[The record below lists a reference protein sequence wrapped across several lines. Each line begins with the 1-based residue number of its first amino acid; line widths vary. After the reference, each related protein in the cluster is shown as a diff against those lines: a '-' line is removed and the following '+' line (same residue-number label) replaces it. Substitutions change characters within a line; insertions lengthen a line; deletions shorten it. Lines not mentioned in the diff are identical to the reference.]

1 MLLNIW
7 ALTIIKALGL
17 GYPAAQLVFLRA
29 AVGLVLM
36 LPWVLRSRHAFT
48 QIDRLGLHL
57 ARVVLSTLALSAS
70 FFAISRLPFALF
82 SAISFTRPFVMI
94 MMAVIFLGETIGA
107 RRWAAAAVAFVG
119 VIIAIQPG
127 AIPFTWG
134 VPVMFLTVLF
144 GTGAIIVTRRLAG
157 TPTVVMM
164 AAYTSGLMVLSA
176 PVAIWTWVPIA
187 SEHLVVL
194 LSVGVFA
201 QLAQFC
207 FLRAHAKAEV
217 GFLAILGYSSL
228 LLTTAVGYLV
238 FDEHPGIAFF
248 AGAILIIAAAVAA
261 TLGRARLTGPQAS
274 PPK

>member
-248 AGAILIIAAAVAA
+248 AGAILIIAAAVTA